1 LQKYVAVAGLGSLS
15 VTSVWKSRAANAATV
30 VVSVALAFLALEGAL
45 RAHAGFR
52 DSAPLAPS
60 PSAGED
66 KWAGL
71 EARHWLLTLPEEWK
85 RREVSVPGA
94 WRAFYWHG
102 ALHVLNDDK
111 LRWSQPF
118 PPKRDGTYRV
128 MVVGDS
134 FTYGVGIA
142 EESRFSNLVE
152 RWLGADFRV
161 ELINIGHPS
170 YQSEDI
176 VAEIKKYLPVLRP
189 NLVLYA
195 VCLNDFLP
203 SGVDPY
209 PAHPAHPFPLPEA
222 FKEWMAAHTRV
233 GALWSDLYDATLRRF
248 HLRKDFYDDILAD
261 FAGYQRRFAN
271 DVAQMNETVRAAGLP
286 PLVAMVIDQ
295 LPVYRGRGYE
305 SAKIAEDD
313 FVKAGAD
320 VIPSELFYR
329 DYSGRDFSVS
339 RWEGHPNEEAN
350 WIWAEMI
357 ADALRRR
364 PDLQPFVHER
374 VATSPR

>member
-1 LQKYVAVAGLGSLS
+1 MGRG
-15 VTSVWKSRAANAATV
+15 WKLAAANAATV
-30 VVSVALAFLALEGAL
+30 VVSVALAFLAMEGAL
-45 RAHAGFR
+45 RLYASLQDAAAV
-52 DSAPLAPS
+52 APAQ
-60 PSAGED
+60 D
-66 KWAGL
+66 QWARA
-71 EARHWLLTLPEEWK
+71 ESRHWLLTLPEEWE

-94 WRAFYWHG
+94 WRAYNWHG
-102 ALHVLNDDK
+102 ALHVLNEDH
-111 LRWSQPF
+111 LRWSKPF
-118 PPKRDGTYRV
+118 PPKRDDTYRV

-142 EESRFSNLVE
+142 EDDRFSNLAE

-176 VAEIKKYLPVLRP
+176 LAEINKYLPILRP

-203 SGVDPY
+203 SGVHPY
-209 PAHPAHPFPLPEA
+209 PAHPAYPFPLPDVV
-222 FKEWMAAHTRV
+222 KNWMVANTHV

-248 HLRKDFYDDILAD
+248 HLRQDFYDDILAD
-261 FAGYQRRFAN
+261 FAGYQRRFAK
-271 DVAQMNETVRAAGLP
+271 DVAQMNESVRAAGLP
-286 PLVAMVIDQ
+286 PLVAMVVDQ
-295 LPVYRGRGYE
+295 YPLYQGRGHRI
-305 SAKIAEDD
+305 ARIAEDD

-320 VIPSELFYR
+320 VIPSESYYR
-329 DYSGRDFSVS
+329 DYNGRDFSVS
-339 RWEGHPNEEAN
+339 RREGHPNEEAN

-357 ADALRRR
+357 AGALRSR
-364 PDLQPFVHER
+364 PDLQPFANAR